1 MSNCLGLYIENNLIK
16 YAKLSKEKDNI
27 KIEAY
32 GVKFFD
38 DLEKTIEQIVRETY
52 SF

>member
-32 GVKFFD
+32 GVKIYD
-38 DLEKTIEQIVRETY
+38 D
-52 SF
+52 